1 MGRVDRLVTR
11 NAVSSSV
18 GVLLLNNEAFVEEV
32 RTLEDP
38 ILDEET
44 PFKLDDP
51 LGVFFLVIGG
61 IGDFKR
67 LFLDVAGSDAS
78 ACGIGLFL
86 ADAVTTSLAF
96 ELP

>member
-1 MGRVDRLVTR
+1 M
-11 NAVSSSV
+11 SSSV
-18 GVLLLNNEAFVEEV
+18 GVLLLNNEALVEEV

-38 ILDEET
+38 FLDEGT
-44 PFKLDDP
+44 SFKLDDP
-51 LGVFFLVIGG
+51 RGVFFLFTGG

-78 ACGIGLFL
+78 ACGIGLFR